1 MKFILW
7 GQTTREW
14 KQGKPSGLLSYSM
27 PFPSPGRPP
36 ILTASP
42 LCIWLRTFSE
52 IQFWIFNCLWE
63 IATWSINIISNS
75 VHTKLN
81 SSSPPHIL
89 VSISTPM
96 SVNYNTLLPLYS
108 ILNRF
113 YPSPLSH
120 ISRLSQE
127 NLSYF
132 NSIMSLLFPI
142 YTVGSSYWTVSRVA
156 CFPFSGF
163 RHRQGSDYS
172 LHSSEKPSM
181 AAHFSPLGI
190 VVFPT
195 CYISLYSGKVSFPNG
210 HAVS

>member
-1 MKFILW
+1 MKA
-7 GQTTREW
+7 
-14 KQGKPSGLLSYSM
+14 GKTQWSALIFHALS
-27 PFPSPGRPP
+27 FPGRPP

-96 SVNYNTLLPLYS
+96 SVNYNTLLLLYS

-113 YPSPLSH
+113 YPSLLSH

-156 CFPFSGF
+156 CFPFSHF

-172 LHSSEKPSM
+172 SLHCSEKPSM
-181 AAHFSPLGI
+181 AAHVSPLGI

-195 CYISLYSGKVSFPNG
+195 CYISLYSGLVSFPNG